1 MKEKTERQDSVCPS
15 GVDRTLIRKY
25 LKMTP
30 TERILA
36 HHSAARLALELR
48 KHAPRSAKADKIGGN
63 DALAEI

>member
-1 MKEKTERQDSVCPS
+1 MKEETERKDAVSPS

-48 KHAPRSAKADKIGGN
+48 KHAPRPTKTD
-63 DALAEI
+63 

>member
-1 MKEKTERQDSVCPS
+1 MRKENEKTESKDSASPS

-36 HHSAARLALELR
+36 HHSAARLALELK
-48 KHAPRSAKADKIGGN
+48 KHAPRSAEAD
-63 DALAEI
+63 

>member
-1 MKEKTERQDSVCPS
+1 MKKQETERKDPVNSS

-48 KHAPRSAKADKIGGN
+48 KHAPRSAKAD
-63 DALAEI
+63 

>member
-1 MKEKTERQDSVCPS
+1 MKEETEKKDSVSPS
-15 GVDRTLIRKY
+15 GVDRTLIKKY

-48 KHAPRSAKADKIGGN
+48 KHAPGFTKAD
-63 DALAEI
+63 